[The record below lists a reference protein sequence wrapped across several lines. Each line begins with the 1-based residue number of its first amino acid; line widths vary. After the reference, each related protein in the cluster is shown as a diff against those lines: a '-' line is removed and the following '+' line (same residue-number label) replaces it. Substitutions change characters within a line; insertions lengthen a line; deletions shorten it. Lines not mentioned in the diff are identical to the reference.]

1 MAKIRVTLTV
11 NGISSTREVEAHTR
25 LIDLLRDELRLTGTK
40 EGCGQGECGSCTV
53 IMDGKTVNSCLILAP
68 QADGRDIMTI
78 EGLGT
83 PEKLHPLQESFIRKG
98 AVQCGYCT
106 PGLLLSAYHLLQI
119 NPHPDREEIKEG
131 IAGNLCRCTGY
142 VKILE
147 AIEDV
152 AEGRGEDG

>member
-1 MAKIRVTLTV
+1 MAKINVTLTV

-25 LIDLLRDELRLTGTK
+25 LSDLLRDELRLTGTK

-119 NPHPDREEIKEG
+119 YPHPDREEIKEG

-152 AEGRGEDG
+152 AEGRGEDD

>member
-1 MAKIRVTLTV
+1 MAKINVTLTV

-119 NPHPDREEIKEG
+119 NPQPDREEIKEG

-152 AEGRGEDG
+152 AEGRGEDD